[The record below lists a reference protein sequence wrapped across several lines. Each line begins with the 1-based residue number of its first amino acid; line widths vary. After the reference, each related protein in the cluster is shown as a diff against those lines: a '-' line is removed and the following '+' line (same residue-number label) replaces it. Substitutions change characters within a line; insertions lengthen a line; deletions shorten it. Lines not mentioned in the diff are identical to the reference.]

1 MEPENKF
8 TTPRPAPPVPA
19 IPDFLGPAYRLPTA
33 HTPSL
38 KHKASDHSIPRSVS
52 PTPSWWSP
60 RKLFTRKRNNS
71 SSHDSGDEGSVFSEE
86 QRCSLTSSSTE
97 SGRVRAMSPDSLRRF
112 LSDDMLEP
120 SEPEPAARLGL
131 SIPDD
136 IAEEDDDEFVA
147 ASAVSE
153 YGPRTILSPPPPIS
167 RQDSSSNALRRL
179 PDNSSATTL
188 KAVQQDR
195 PRFPMPSATFYHKSP
210 QEDEEADT
218 PTSRFS
224 FSSDDASIMDDK
236 DDEDYTSPATDN
248 EVPSFYHSDADA
260 EDDDDTDCL
269 SPPSL
274 LSNNNNNKREN
285 LAMGRESLEQSLAD
299 AFEGYRLPR
308 TCTEEG
314 NSKPSPSVQEGG
326 EAPVSVVSSPP
337 LLALPVMDD
346 LASELKSAGLSF

>member
-38 KHKASDHSIPRSVS
+38 KHKASDRSIPRSVS

-71 SSHDSGDEGSVFSEE
+71 SSQDSGDESSVFSEE
-86 QRCSLTSSSTE
+86 RRCSITSSSAE
-97 SGRVRAMSPDSLRRF
+97 SGRVRAMSPESLRRF

-120 SEPEPAARLGL
+120 SEAEPTARLGL

-153 YGPRTILSPPPPIS
+153 YGPRTILSPPPPLS
-167 RQDSSSNALRRL
+167 RHDSSSNALRRL
-179 PDNSSATTL
+179 PDNSSAVTL
-188 KAVQQDR
+188 KAVQQGR
-195 PRFPMPSATFYHKSP
+195 PQYPLPSSTFYQKSP
-210 QEDEEADT
+210 QDDDDADT

-224 FSSDDASIMDDK
+224 FSSDDGSIMDDNE
-236 DDEDYTSPATDN
+236 DDEDLTFPAADN

-269 SPPSL
+269 SPPSGL
-274 LSNNNNNKREN
+274 VYDNKRAS
-285 LAMGRESLEQSLAD
+285 LVMGRESMEQTLAE
-299 AFEGYRLPR
+299 AFEGYRLPQ
-308 TCTEEG
+308 TSTEEG
-314 NSKPSPSVQEGG
+314 SSKPPPSAQQGG
-326 EAPVSVVSSPP
+326 EAPVSVVQSPP

>member
-1 MEPENKF
+1 MEPGNKF

-38 KHKASDHSIPRSVS
+38 KHKASDRSLPRSVS

-71 SSHDSGDEGSVFSEE
+71 SSQDSGDEGSVFSEE
-86 QRCSLTSSSTE
+86 QRCSTTSSAE
-97 SGRVRAMSPDSLRRF
+97 SSRVRAMSPDSLRRF
-112 LSDDMLEP
+112 LSDDILES
-120 SEPEPAARLGL
+120 SEPEPTARLAL

-136 IAEEDDDEFVA
+136 IAEEEDDEFVA

-153 YGPRTILSPPPPIS
+153 FGPRTILSPPPPIS
-167 RQDSSSNALRRL
+167 RHGSSSNALRRL
-179 PDNSSATTL
+179 PDNSSAVTL
-188 KAVQQDR
+188 KGVQQDR
-195 PRFPMPSATFYHKSP
+195 PQYPLPSKTFYQKPS
-210 QEDEEADT
+210 QEDEDADT

-224 FSSDDASIMDDK
+224 FSSDDGSIMDDN
-236 DDEDYTSPATDN
+236 DEGLTSAAAADN

-269 SPPSL
+269 SPPSDL
-274 LSNNNNNKREN
+274 VSKRVN
-285 LAMGRESLEQSLAD
+285 LTMGRESLEQSLAE

-308 TCTEEG
+308 TSVEG
-314 NSKPSPSVQEGG
+314 SSKPPSSAQEGD